1 MNYETWVANL
11 EERRGAH
18 IDIDRT
24 EVEEYYLTYLYDLT
38 QLDSHCDDSDM
49 FDAEAGLAFDA
60 TLSYFEDQGLT
71 EELLEDILDDGRG

>member
-1 MNYETWVANL
+1 MSTFESWIANV

-24 EVEEYYLTYLYDLT
+24 EVEEYYLTSLGDHWDDDPDLEVIEG
-38 QLDSHCDDSDM
+38 S
-49 FDAEAGLAFDA
+49 AFDA

>member
-1 MNYETWVANL
+1 MSTFETWIANV

-24 EVEEYYLTYLYDLT
+24 EVEEYYLTSLGDFWDV
-38 QLDSHCDDSDM
+38 LD
-49 FDAEAGLAFDA
+49 GLEEIEGAAFDA
-60 TLSYFEDQGLT
+60 TLGYFEDQGLT

>member
-24 EVEEYYLTYLYDLT
+24 EVEEYYLEALADYWDFEPDL
-38 QLDSHCDDSDM
+38 
-49 FDAEAGLAFDA
+49 EAIEGSAFDA
-60 TLSYFEDQGLT
+60 TLGYFEDQGLT